1 MAAKLKHKESLKRES
16 SKESSESSKKVEIGR
31 KRMKK
36 NEKEGKIDGKALK
49 GFRKSSKEV
58 FWTLMTHGG
67 KVTDEDVL
75 TDEAC
80 AVRKHEKA
88 G

>member
-1 MAAKLKHKESLKRES
+1 ME
-16 SKESSESSKKVEIGR
+16 
-31 KRMKK
+31 
-36 NEKEGKIDGKALK
+36 EKERKIDGKALK

>member
-58 FWTLMTHGG
+58 FMDPDDAWRKGHGRG
-67 KVTDEDVL
+67 RAD
-75 TDEAC
+75 
-80 AVRKHEKA
+80 